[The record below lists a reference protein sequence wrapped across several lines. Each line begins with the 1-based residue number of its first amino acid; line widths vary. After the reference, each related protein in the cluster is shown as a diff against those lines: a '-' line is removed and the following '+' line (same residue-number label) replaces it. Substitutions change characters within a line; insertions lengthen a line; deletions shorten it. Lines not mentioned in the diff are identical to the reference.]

1 MTLPVRRGSELR
13 GWDPLREFEDLTGRM
28 NQLFESAFGGLPSLV
43 GTGAGAGPVWVP
55 SVDIEETDDAY
66 LVEADLPG
74 VKRED
79 VSVELREGE
88 LAITGELK
96 ERERTG
102 VLRRRS
108 RRTGR
113 FDYRVSLPGDTDPDK
128 VDATLRDGVLTV
140 RVPKTTKTQPRRV
153 QITAG

>member
-1 MTLPVRRGSELR
+1 MSLPVRRNTQLT
-13 GWDPLREFEDLTGRM
+13 GWDPLREFENLTGRM
-28 NQLFESAFGGLPSLV
+28 NELLESTFGPLNTAP
-43 GTGAGAGPVWVP
+43 GALGWSPAT
-55 SVDIEETDDAY
+55 DIEETDDAY

-79 VSVELREGE
+79 LSVELRESE
-88 LAITGELK
+88 LVISGELK

-113 FDYRVSLPGDTDPDK
+113 FEYRVTLPGDADADK
-128 VDATLRDGVLTV
+128 VEATLRDGVLTV
-140 RVPKTTKTQPRRV
+140 RVPKTAKAQPRRIE
-153 QITAG
+153 ITGS